1 MPDHIRIL
9 SDAAA
14 AGDRQALAEL
24 SLLARRAPEIKRT
37 AGVEYRVLPASL
49 SVKAEGRRIIGYG
62 STFETPDRYDSYGDI
77 IREGAFA
84 KSLARH
90 RANGTKVAMHT
101 QHLDPVGFWD
111 VVEEDTEAV
120 HGKRGLYVEGE
131 PLETT
136 VGNDMLALI
145 AGGVQ
150 TGLSI
155 GFTGAVARWL
165 DGFEG
170 RPLHLTE
177 WGYPVREIVELELV
191 EISVVSRPANP
202 YAEILEVRRARKEV
216 KHAPPAS
223 PTPDLS
229 SVLRRVQLACAAEI
243 LKTHAA

>member
-14 AGDRQALAEL
+14 AGDQQALAEL

-37 AGVEYRVLPASL
+37 AGVEYRVLPATL
-49 SVKAEGRRIIGYG
+49 RVKAEGRRIIGYG

-77 IREGAFA
+77 IHEGAFA

-90 RANGTKVAMHT
+90 KANGTKVVMHT

-111 VVEEDTEAV
+111 VVEEDTEAL

-155 GFTGAVARWL
+155 GFTNTVARWL

-177 WGYPVREIVELELV
+177 WGYPVREIVEMELV
-191 EISVVSRPANP
+191 EVSVVSRPANP
-202 YAEILEVRRARKEV
+202 YAEILEVRRSRREV
-216 KHAPPAS
+216 KHAPP
-223 PTPDLS
+223 PPDYDPS
-229 SVLRRVQLACAAEI
+229 SILRCVQLACAAQI